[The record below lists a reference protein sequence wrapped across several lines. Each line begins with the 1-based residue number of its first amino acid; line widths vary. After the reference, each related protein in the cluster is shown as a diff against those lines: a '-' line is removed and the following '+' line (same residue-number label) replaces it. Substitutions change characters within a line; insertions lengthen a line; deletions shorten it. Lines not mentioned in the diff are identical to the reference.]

1 LPVVGIAGGLLKDDG
16 LKTRETDIAVNLVID
31 GTGRSQVD
39 TGLPF
44 LNHMLDLFARH
55 SLMDLTVKA
64 RGDIEVDY
72 HHLTEDLGLVLGEA
86 LDKALGERKG
96 IVRYGWSY
104 VPMDDALS
112 RAVVDLGGRPYLVY
126 EVANRARKIRDFD
139 LILIHEFFQA
149 FVVKARMNLHLAQI
163 YGKEP
168 HHAYESLFKSAA
180 RALGAACRCD
190 PRVTGVPS
198 SKGAI

>member
-1 LPVVGIAGGLLKDDG
+1 MKKRTAVVDR
-16 LKTRETDIAVNLVID
+16 KTRETDISVNLVIE
-31 GTGRSQVD
+31 GAGRYKVD

-44 LNHMLDLFARH
+44 LNHMLELFAKH
-55 SLMDLTVKA
+55 ALLDLTVRA

-72 HHLTEDLGLVLGEA
+72 HHLTEDLGLVLGDA
-86 LDKALGERKG
+86 FDKALGDRTG

-104 VPMDDALS
+104 IPMDDALS

-126 EVANRARKIRDFD
+126 DVANRVRKIRDFD
-139 LILIHEFFQA
+139 VILVHEFFQA
-149 FVVKARMNLHLAQI
+149 FTVKARMNLHIAQL

-168 HHAYESLFKSAA
+168 HHAYESLFKAVA
-180 RALGAACRCD
+180 RALSAACQRD
-190 PRVTGVPS
+190 PRVVGVPS

>member
-1 LPVVGIAGGLLKDDG
+1 MKKRAAVVKR
-16 LKTRETDIAVNLVID
+16 KTRETDITVNLVID

-55 SLMDLTVKA
+55 SLMDLTVRA

-86 LDKALGERKG
+86 LDKALGARKG

-104 VPMDDALS
+104 IPMDDALS